1 MKINTPTPH
10 NNAKIGE
17 IAKTVL
23 MPGDPLRAKYIA
35 QKYLEDAKLYNDVR
49 GMLGYT
55 GKYKGITISV
65 QGSGMGVPSMGIYSK
80 ELFEGYD
87 VENIIR
93 IGSAG
98 SLDNDNASDISKSV
112 NLGDIVVA
120 SDVITDSNYINANH
134 YNVEP
139 VASEKLLNILK
150 ERSKGKDNIK
160 IGTVYTSDTFYME
173 NYLLEEMSKKDVMGV
188 EMETL
193 ALYTNA
199 RVANKNALAMFTVT
213 DKLLRGISVGANER
227 QNGLNE
233 MIELALDVA
242 VQIEKERIDGKSRE
256 I

>member
-1 MKINTPTPH
+1 MFRYLCR
-10 NNAKIGE
+10 AALL

-55 GKYKGITISV
+55 GKYKGVTISV

-87 VENIIR
+87 VDNIIR

-150 ERSKGKDNIK
+150 DRSKGKDNIK

-199 RVANKNALAMFTVT
+199 KVANKNALAMFTVT

-242 VQIEKERIDGKSRE
+242 VQLEKERIDGKSRE

>member
-10 NNAKIGE
+10 NEAKLGE

-35 QKYLEDAKLYNDVR
+35 ENFLEDAKLYNNVR

-55 GKYKGITISV
+55 GKYKGVTVSV

-87 VENIIR
+87 VDNIIR

-98 SLDNDNASDISKSV
+98 SLDNDNASDVCKSID
-112 NLGDIVVA
+112 LGDIIVA
-120 SDVITDSNYINANH
+120 EDVETDSNYIEANE
-134 YNVEP
+134 YDVFP
-139 VASEKLLNILK
+139 SASEKLLDIAK
-150 ERSKGKDNIK
+150 EKSKDMGNVKC
-160 IGTVYTSDTFYME
+160 GTVYTSDTFYME
-173 NYLLEEMSKKDVMGV
+173 NRLLEDMSKKDVLGV

-199 RVANKNALAMFTVT
+199 QVANKNALALFTVT
-213 DKLLRGISVGANER
+213 DKLLRGISVPAQDR
-227 QNGLNE
+227 QTGLNS
-233 MIELALDVA
+233 MITLALDIA
-242 VQIEKERIDGKSRE
+242 YELEKDRK
-256 I
+256 

>member
-87 VENIIR
+87 VDNIIR

-199 RVANKNALAMFTVT
+199 KVANKNALALFTVT
-213 DKLLRGISVGANER
+213 DKLLRGISVPADKR

-233 MIELALDVA
+233 MIELALNVA

>member
-10 NNAKIGE
+10 NNAKFGE

-35 QKYLEDAKLYNDVR
+35 QNYLEDAKLYNDIR

-55 GKYKGITISV
+55 GKYKGVTISV

-87 VENIIR
+87 VDNIIR

-98 SLDNDNASDISKSV
+98 SLDNDNASEISKSV

-120 SDVITDSNYINANH
+120 SDVITDSNYIEANH
-134 YNVEP
+134 YNVKP
-139 VASEKLLNILK
+139 IASEKLLNILK
-150 ERSKGKDNIK
+150 EKSKDKDNIK

-173 NYLLEEMSKKDVMGV
+173 HYLLEEMSKKDVMGV

-199 RVANKNALAMFTVT
+199 KVANKNALALFTVT
-213 DKLLRGISVGANER
+213 DKLLRGISVPADKR

-233 MIELALDVA
+233 MIELALDIA
-242 VQIEKERIDGKSRE
+242 VQLEKEE
-256 I
+256 N

>member
-10 NNAKIGE
+10 NNAKFGE

-55 GKYKGITISV
+55 GKYKGVTISV
-65 QGSGMGVPSMGIYSK
+65 QGSGMVVPSMGIYSK

-87 VENIIR
+87 VDNIIR

-98 SLDNDNASDISKSV
+98 SLDNDNASDVSKSV

-150 ERSKGKDNIK
+150 DRSKGKDNIK

-199 RVANKNALAMFTVT
+199 KVANKNALAMFTVT

-242 VQIEKERIDGKSRE
+242 VQLEKERIDGKSRE

>member
-1 MKINTPTPH
+1 MTPH
-10 NNAKIGE
+10 IEAKKSE

-55 GKYKGITISV
+55 GKYKGVTISV

-87 VENIIR
+87 VDNIIR

-98 SLDNDNASDISKSV
+98 SLYNDNASDISKSV

-150 ERSKGKDNIK
+150 DRSKGKDNIK

-199 RVANKNALAMFTVT
+199 KVANKNALAMFTVT

-242 VQIEKERIDGKSRE
+242 VQLEKERIDGKSRE

>member
-10 NNAKIGE
+10 NNAKFGE

-55 GKYKGITISV
+55 GKYKGVTISV

-87 VENIIR
+87 VDNIIR

-199 RVANKNALAMFTVT
+199 KVANKNALAMFTVT

-242 VQIEKERIDGKSRE
+242 VQLEKERIDGKSRE

>member
-10 NNAKIGE
+10 NNAKFGE

-35 QKYLEDAKLYNDVR
+35 QNYLEDAKLYNDIR

-55 GKYKGITISV
+55 GKYKGVTISV

-87 VENIIR
+87 VDNIIR

-120 SDVITDSNYINANH
+120 SDVITDSNYIEANH
-134 YNVEP
+134 YNVKP
-139 VASEKLLNILK
+139 IASEKLLNILK
-150 ERSKGKDNIK
+150 EKSKDKDNIK

-199 RVANKNALAMFTVT
+199 KVANKNALALFTVT
-213 DKLLRGISVGANER
+213 DKLLRGISVPADKR

-233 MIELALDVA
+233 MIELALDIA
-242 VQIEKERIDGKSRE
+242 VQLEKEE
-256 I
+256 N

>member
-35 QKYLEDAKLYNDVR
+35 QKYLEDAKLYNDIR

-55 GKYKGITISV
+55 GKYKGVTISV

-87 VENIIR
+87 VDNIIR

-150 ERSKGKDNIK
+150 DRSKGKDNIK

-199 RVANKNALAMFTVT
+199 KVANKNALAMFTVT

-242 VQIEKERIDGKSRE
+242 VQLEKERIDGKSRE

>member
-1 MKINTPTPH
+1 MKINVPTPH
-10 NNAKIGE
+10 NNAKMGE

-35 QKYLEDAKLYNDVR
+35 ENFLEDAKLYNDVR

-55 GKYKGITISV
+55 GKYKGVTISV

-87 VENIIR
+87 VDNIIR

-98 SLDNDNASDISKSV
+98 SLDNDNASEECKSV
-112 NLGDIVVA
+112 ELGDIVIA
-120 SDVITDSNYINANH
+120 TDVITDSNYIEANE
-134 YNVEP
+134 YDVYP
-139 VASEKLLNILK
+139 VVSEHLLNIAK
-150 ERSKGKDNIK
+150 EKSKDMNNIK

-173 NYLLEEMSKKDVMGV
+173 HRLLEKMSKQGAMGV

-199 RVANKNALAMFTVT
+199 IVANKNALALFTVT
-213 DKLLRGISVGANER
+213 DKLLRGISVPAEQR
-227 QNGLNE
+227 QTGLNQ
-233 MIELALDVA
+233 MIELALDIA
-242 VQIEKERIDGKSRE
+242 VELEKERK
-256 I
+256 

>member
-233 MIELALDVA
+233 MIELALNVA

>member
-35 QKYLEDAKLYNDVR
+35 QKYLEDAKLYNDIR

-87 VENIIR
+87 VDNIIR

-150 ERSKGKDNIK
+150 DRSKGKDNIK

-242 VQIEKERIDGKSRE
+242 VQLEKERIDGKSRE

>member
-10 NNAKIGE
+10 NQAKLGE

-35 QKYLEDAKLYNDVR
+35 ENFLEDAKLYNNVR

-55 GKYKGITISV
+55 GKYKGVTISV

-87 VENIIR
+87 VDNIIR

-98 SLDNDNASDISKSV
+98 SLDNDNASDICKSI
-112 NLGDIVVA
+112 NLGDIIVA
-120 SDVITDSNYINANH
+120 EDVDTDSNYIVANE
-134 YNVEP
+134 YDVYP
-139 VASEKLLNILK
+139 CASEKILDIAREKCRNINNVK
-150 ERSKGKDNIK
+150 F
-160 IGTVYTSDTFYME
+160 GTVYTSDTFYME
-173 NYLLEEMSKKDVMGV
+173 NRLLEEMSRKPVLGV

-199 RVANKNALAMFTVT
+199 QVANKNALALFTVT
-213 DKLLRGISVGANER
+213 DKLLRGISVPAEQR
-227 QNGLNE
+227 QTGLNQ
-233 MIELALDVA
+233 MIELALEIA
-242 VQIEKERIDGKSRE
+242 VELEKE
-256 I
+256 

>member
-1 MKINTPTPH
+1 MKVNTPTPH
-10 NNAKIGE
+10 NEAKYGE

-35 QKYLEDAKLYNDVR
+35 QNYLEDAKLYNDVR

-55 GKYKGITISV
+55 GKYKGVTISV

-87 VENIIR
+87 VDNIIR
-93 IGSAG
+93 IGSAS
-98 SLDNDNASDISKSV
+98 SLDNDNASDVSKSV

-150 ERSKGKDNIK
+150 DRSKGKDNIK

-199 RVANKNALAMFTVT
+199 KVANKNALAMFTVT

-242 VQIEKERIDGKSRE
+242 VQLEKERIDGKSRE

>member
-87 VENIIR
+87 VDNIIR

-98 SLDNDNASDISKSV
+98 SLDNDNASDVSKSV

-242 VQIEKERIDGKSRE
+242 VQLEKERIDGKSRE

>member
-10 NNAKIGE
+10 NNAKFGE

-55 GKYKGITISV
+55 GKYKGVTISV

-87 VENIIR
+87 VDNIIR

-150 ERSKGKDNIK
+150 DRSKGKDNIK

-199 RVANKNALAMFTVT
+199 KVANKNALSMFTVT

-242 VQIEKERIDGKSRE
+242 VQLEKERIDGKSRE

>member
-10 NNAKIGE
+10 NEAKLGE

-35 QKYLEDAKLYNDVR
+35 ENFLEDAKLYNNVR

-55 GKYKGITISV
+55 GKYKGVTVSV

-87 VENIIR
+87 VDNIIR

-98 SLDNDNASDISKSV
+98 SLDNDNASEVCKSIDLRDI
-112 NLGDIVVA
+112 IVA
-120 SDVITDSNYINANH
+120 EDVETDSNYIEANE
-134 YNVEP
+134 YDIFP
-139 VASEKLLNILK
+139 AASLKLLDIAK
-150 ERSKGKDNIK
+150 EKSKNMSNVKY
-160 IGTVYTSDTFYME
+160 GTVYTSDTFYME
-173 NYLLEEMSKKDVMGV
+173 NRLLEAMSKKDVLGV

-199 RVANKNALAMFTVT
+199 QVANKNALALFTVT
-213 DKLLRGISVGANER
+213 DKLLRGISVPAQDR
-227 QNGLNE
+227 QTGLNS
-233 MIELALDVA
+233 MITLALDIA
-242 VQIEKERIDGKSRE
+242 YELEKDRK
-256 I
+256 